1 MRKIRMLCL
10 KSIHLINS
18 GDQAECPDRG
28 VQLPPDLPAQTR
40 DPDPGGVRLQHLH
53 QLHQLRH
60 AARLSSAELQL
71 CAGQPG
77 QVNSAN

>member
-1 MRKIRMLCL
+1 MLFL
-10 KSIHLINS
+10 KFIQLYYS
-18 GDQAECPDRG
+18 GDQTKCPNRG
-28 VQLPPDLPAQTR
+28 LRFSPDLPAQTR
-40 DPDPGGVRLQHLH
+40 DPDPGGVRLQHLQ

-60 AARLSSAELQL
+60 IARLSSAELQL